1 MCIISIVWSLVV
13 VIIDLTLPPNV
24 TDPLTPFASSRPAYF
39 WTEIGFHLA
48 SIPFQLYF
56 LYYSRQMLSEI
67 KALHV
72 HASIPHNGSDGEHS
86 GDEMQ
91 VLKPEEPKL
100 KVSTEA

>member
-1 MCIISIVWSLVV
+1 
-13 VIIDLTLPPNV
+13 
-24 TDPLTPFASSRPAYF
+24 
-39 WTEIGFHLA
+39 
-48 SIPFQLYF
+48 
-56 LYYSRQMLSEI
+56 MLSEI

-100 KVSTEA
+100 KLPTDAS